1 MFIKIPEIQIN
12 TEKILNSVLA
22 LTPDEWKL
30 LPWGQFVFHN
40 WNNNSEIFK
49 LLSMFNKSNTISV
62 IECMKFNPGIGL
74 PIHKDGKRLA
84 VIQIPLSSNCAST
97 PTLFYNENKE
107 LIDQIQWDSNSAWM
121 FDTYNWHSMI
131 NDSNEPRYM
140 LCISF
145 YKHTYLEL
153 FHLYKSNMLL
163 ECLTDTT

>member
-1 MFIKIPEIQIN
+1 MFIKIPEIQID

-22 LTPDEWKL
+22 LTPDEWEL
-30 LPWGQFVFHN
+30 LPWGQFVFYK
-40 WNNNSEIFK
+40 WNNNLEIFK

-84 VIQIPLSSNCAST
+84 VIQIPLSSNCKLT

-107 LIDQIQWDSNSAWM
+107 LADQIHWNENTAWM
-121 FDTYNWHSMI
+121 FDTHAWHSMI
-131 NDSNEPRYM
+131 NNSNELRYM

-153 FHLYKSNMLL
+153 FHLYRSGMLL
-163 ECLTDTT
+163 GC